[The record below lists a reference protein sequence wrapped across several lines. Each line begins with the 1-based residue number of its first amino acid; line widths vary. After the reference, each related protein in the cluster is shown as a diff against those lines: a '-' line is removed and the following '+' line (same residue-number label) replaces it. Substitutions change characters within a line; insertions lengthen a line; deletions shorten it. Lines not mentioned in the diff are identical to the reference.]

1 MQTTCNEK
9 TEMTVSGND
18 NDRIP
23 WIWCLIE
30 LLCCIII
37 IIIISIII
45 TEFSQSFFSLDCRPI
60 DPRCVMVLA
69 VSLSITYV
77 I

>member
-1 MQTTCNEK
+1 MQTTCDEK

-23 WIWCLIE
+23 WIWWLIE

-37 IIIISIII
+37 IIIIIIII
-45 TEFSQSFFSLDCRPI
+45 TEFSPSFFSMDCRPI
-60 DPRCVMVLA
+60 DPWCVMTADLK
-69 VSLSITYV
+69 TD
-77 I
+77 